1 MIILKVIDTLINE
14 VKIVEPDVF
23 GDNRGWFYESYSYEK
38 LASSGIDTKF
48 IQDNRSFSAKK
59 GTLRGL
65 HFQKNPYAQTKLISC
80 TRGEIF
86 DVAVDLR
93 KGSPTYLKW
102 VGVILSAENRKMLYI
117 PKGFAHGF
125 LTLTDD
131 VEVFYKVDEYYNKES
146 DRSIRFDDSEI
157 GVDWEIEN
165 PILSQKDIAAPTL
178 AESDID
184 FIYGD

>member
-1 MIILKVIDTLINE
+1 
-14 VKIVEPDVF
+14 
-23 GDNRGWFYESYSYEK
+23 
-38 LASSGIDTKF
+38 
-48 IQDNRSFSAKK
+48 
-59 GTLRGL
+59 
-65 HFQKNPYAQTKLISC
+65 
-80 TRGEIF
+80 
-86 DVAVDLR
+86 
-93 KGSPTYLKW
+93 
-102 VGVILSAENRKMLYI
+102 MLYI